1 MVQQRKGSTLVGINA
16 AIVDEH
22 ELTRIAIEE
31 ILNRASDIDFVGGFV
46 DVGTFLAVDLAVDVL
61 LLGCNLNQPD
71 LAALMERLKQAHPD
85 VRVIMLGRQW
95 SEAGIYAVLDC
106 GADGVVDRDEAL
118 HDLLAA
124 GIRRVACGKQF
135 LSPEIATTVTNASA
149 GNNEQLTER
158 ELDVVLLM
166 NDAANTNEMAAA
178 LGVSRRTINRLQ
190 TNICEKWCIRS
201 RDQIV
206 VEAVKRGI
214 IRIRD

>member
-1 MVQQRKGSTLVGINA
+1 MGIHA

-31 ILNRASDIDFVGGFV
+31 ILNRAPDIDFAGSFV
-46 DVGTFLAVDLAVDVL
+46 NVEPLLEADRTVDVL
-61 LLGCNLNQPD
+61 LLGYNQNQPEFAD
-71 LAALMERLKQAHPD
+71 VMDRLKRTYPD
-85 VRVIMLGRQW
+85 IRVIMLGRQW
-95 SEAGIYAVLDC
+95 TEASVHIVLDC
-106 GADGVVDRDEAL
+106 GADGAVDRDEAL

-124 GIRRVACGKQF
+124 GVRRVQHGKRF
-135 LSPEIATTVTNASA
+135 LSPEVAALTYAST

-178 LGVSRRTINRLQ
+178 LGVSRRTVNRLQ
-190 TNICEKWCIRS
+190 TNICDKWNLRS